1 MLGLCTIVHCV
12 ITMINC
18 FMKSD
23 FINLSVG
30 ILLLHVTYNNGNLKK
45 WHFRLIVLTI
55 LLSWVYD
62 LVWLFFHLGSW
73 WS

>member
-1 MLGLCTIVHCV
+1 
-12 ITMINC
+12 MINC

-62 LVWLFFHLGSW
+62 LVWPFFHLGSW